1 MNTVPDTGPS
11 TSPSAAGSSSAM
23 PAISASTPAPVMAE
37 PKNTGCD
44 QRLPGLRR
52 ELVAEPAV
60 RDGRLVVDVRG
71 EERIVVVGEQ
81 IGQLGRK
88 DGVAPRRTA

>member
-11 TSPSAAGSSSAM
+11 ASPSAAGSSSAM

-37 PKNTGCD
+37 PKNTGCTSAC
-44 QRLPGLRR
+44 
-52 ELVAEPAV
+52 LVCAASSRAQPAV

-71 EERIVVVGEQ
+71 QQRVVVLGEQ
-81 IGQLGRK
+81 LGQAG
-88 DGVAPRRTA
+88 P